1 MGEES
6 LLSEISDSII
16 GFAKKRHYI
25 IEERSDEIDRIFT
38 IYERKPDSHFSNM
51 MAQAFG
57 GSLMIDDRIR
67 IIVKLKKIGEDLESE
82 VTGDVLLSD
91 WELVND
97 RPKRKDVLKLKVALE
112 EIIDLLK
119 LQGVKVNSPRMPL

>member
-1 MGEES
+1 VS
-6 LLSEISDSII
+6 LLSEISDSITD
-16 GFAKKRHYI
+16 FAKKRHYI
-25 IEERSDEIDRIFT
+25 IEERPDEIYRIFT

-51 MAQAFG
+51 IAQTFG

-67 IIVKLKKIGEDLESE
+67 IIVKLKKNGEDLESE
-82 VTGDVLLSD
+82 VTGNVLLSD

-97 RPKRKDVLKLKVALE
+97 RPRRKDVIKLKVAVG

-119 LQGVKVNSPRMPL
+119 LQGVKVNSPQMPL